1 MKEPLPQ
8 QQNISSSTQAK
19 HSHADIL
26 ESIAQSVYVMDEA
39 GRFIYVNNSASERYG
54 YDKSF
59 FIGKSPQ
66 VLAAPGKNNMAV
78 LTQNI
83 SRAFNGEPV
92 KFEFCGIS
100 KDKREFISEVSLTK
114 GRYQN
119 KDVVVAVGHNISEK
133 KALELEKEAVIENL
147 KTSRENYRRLSQML
161 RLMCDN
167 VPDMIWAKDINK
179 RYLFANE
186 AICDILLN
194 ASDTDEPLGKNDLF
208 FAQRERNSKPED
220 PAWHTFGEI
229 CRDSDQTVMEGKKA
243 QRFDEYGNVKG
254 KYLFLDVFKAPFV
267 DEQGNMIGT
276 VGCGRD
282 VTAERNLQEMHKK
295 IEQELQAKT
304 ARMDALVSAL
314 PDLIFVVHKNGVIAD
329 YHPPA
334 GAKLLLPEQQV
345 IGTSISDLFDEKEAQ
360 RQLAFYERCIETG
373 EPRVFRYQLELDE
386 NIVHYEARISRM
398 DNDHLLAVVRDVTT
412 SLQMEAEITWQQ
424 SLLRTLMDLA
434 TRFINLPYAA
444 FGDEV
449 NKALARMGEFTQSDR
464 VYIFDYDFGRDIQ
477 INRFEWCAQG
487 VTPEIENLQEVPN
500 SLFPDWVNAHK
511 NGRVKSVSSV
521 KNLPQGSNLRNI
533 LEPQDIKSLITIPL
547 MHGHEC
553 LGYIGFDAVKT
564 EKIWSDDELHL
575 LRLFAQLLTNL
586 KIKAGYESEL
596 VRSEEQFRQL
606 LDDLPDIVLIHHERQ
621 IVYANR
627 AAIQAVGYQMDELT
641 GTSVMDYIVDE
652 DQPQVIDIMQ
662 RRMAGEIVGDYEL
675 HVKRKNGEKRDVIV
689 RTSDII
695 FFGKKSV
702 IIILIDITERKRSEI
717 LLRESEEKF
726 RNLAQLAPFAIMI
739 YQNENWV
746 YTNNAGEKMSGYS
759 AGELYRMKYWE
770 IVAPEFQQMI
780 KDRGRQRQYGQS
792 VPSGYEFK
800 IITKEGA
807 EKWVILNGALIE
819 FKGKPAG
826 LVSIADIT
834 ELKAIENE
842 LKIAKER
849 AEKSDS
855 LKTAFM
861 NNISHEVRTP
871 LNSIIGFTDL
881 VLSQDIT
888 PDEKQTYAIFLK
900 QSTNRLIQTITDYM
914 DSSIIVSGNQEVRTT
929 IITPSYLL
937 KDLYDQYQSQ
947 ARDKNL
953 SLHLSVDEKNLNT
966 VVDSDP
972 ELLKKVFNHLL
983 SNALKFTL
991 EGGISMGLYPDN
1003 GQLVFFIKD
1012 TGVGVKDEA
1021 IPFIFDFFRQEDQ
1034 SSVRLFEGSG
1044 LGLSIAKGLIKL
1056 LGGKIWL
1063 DTKKGEGS
1071 TFYFSIPME
1080 EKKQEASTAKPRPS
1094 AEKDHPRRCILLVE
1108 DEMYNYRFMTALLKI
1123 NNYAEVILATTG
1135 AEAIEK
1141 CKQHPEINMVLM
1153 DLKLPEMS
1161 GFEATRH
1168 IKAMRSDLPII
1179 AITAFAMSGD
1189 ERKARDVGCDDYIPK
1204 PVSKEVLFSKME
1216 KLGL

>member
-1 MKEPLPQ
+1 MKKPVHPQ
-8 QQNISSSTQAK
+8 KNTPTSSQAL
-19 HSHADIL
+19 HSHPDIL
-26 ESIAQSVYVMDEA
+26 DSIAQSVYVMDEF

-54 YDKSF
+54 YEKSF
-59 FIGKSPQ
+59 FIGKAPQ
-66 VLAAPGKNNMAV
+66 VLAAPDKNNMSE
-78 LTQNI
+78 LEQNI
-83 SRAFNGEPV
+83 SRARKGEHV
-92 KFEFCGIS
+92 KFEFWGIT
-100 KDKREFISEVSLTK
+100 KDRREFVSEVSLTR
-114 GRYQN
+114 GRYN
-119 KDVVVAVGHNISEK
+119 DNDVVVAVGHDISEK

-147 KTSRENYRRLSQML
+147 KTSKENYRRLSQML

-167 VPDMIWAKDINK
+167 VPDMIWAKDMNK
-179 RYLFANE
+179 RYLFANK
-186 AICDILLN
+186 AICDNLLN
-194 ASDTDEPLGKNDLF
+194 AADTDEPLGKNDLF
-208 FAQRERNSKPED
+208 FARRERNAKPDD

-229 CRDSDQTVMEGKKA
+229 CRDSDQIVMDSKQA

-282 VTAERNLQEMHKK
+282 VTAERNLQQLHQK
-295 IEQELQAKT
+295 IEQELHAKT

-329 YHPPA
+329 YHSPA

-345 IGTSISDLFDEKEAQ
+345 IGATIFDLFDEAEAQ

-373 EPRVFRYQLELDE
+373 EPRVFRYQLEQDE
-386 NIVHYEARISRM
+386 DILSYEARISRM
-398 DNDHLLAVVRDVTT
+398 DNDHLLAVVRDITT
-412 SLQMEAEITWQQ
+412 ALHMEAEITWQQ

-464 VYIFDYDFGRDIQ
+464 VYIFDYDFERDIQ

-511 NGRVKSVSSV
+511 NGRVKSVPSV
-521 KNLPQGSNLRNI
+521 KNLPQDSNLRKI

-564 EKIWSDDELHL
+564 EKIWSDDELQL

-606 LDDLPDIVLIHHERQ
+606 LDDLPDIVLIHQEGH

-627 AAIQAVGYQMDELT
+627 AAIEAVGYEMDELT
-641 GTSVMDYIVDE
+641 GSNIMDYIAEE

-675 HVKRKNGEKRDVIV
+675 HVKRKDGEIRDVIV

-695 FFGKKSV
+695 FFSKKSV
-702 IIILIDITERKRSEI
+702 IIILIDITERKKSEA

-739 YQNENWV
+739 YQDERWV

-759 AGELYRMKYWE
+759 AGELYKMKYWE
-770 IVAPEFQQMI
+770 IVAPEFQEFI
-780 KDRGRQRQYGQS
+780 RQRGIHRQAGQS
-792 VPSGYEFK
+792 VPSGYEFR
-800 IITKEGA
+800 IITKDGQ
-807 EKWVILNGALIE
+807 EKWVILNGAYIE
-819 FKGKPAG
+819 FRGKPAG
-826 LVSIADIT
+826 LISVADIT
-834 ELKAIENE
+834 ELKQIENE
-842 LKIAKER
+842 LKHAKER
-849 AEKSDS
+849 AEKSDN

-871 LNSIIGFTDL
+871 LNSIVGFTDL
-881 VLSQDIT
+881 VLNQDIT

-914 DSSIIVSGNQEVRTT
+914 DSSIIVSGNQEVRPTT
-929 IITPSYLL
+929 ITPSYLL

-947 ARDKNL
+947 AKDKNL
-953 SLHLSVDEKNLNT
+953 SLRLEVDENHLNI
-966 VVDSDP
+966 VVESDP
-972 ELLKKVFNHLL
+972 ELLKKILNHLL

-1003 GQLVFFIKD
+1003 GQLVFFVKD
-1012 TGVGVKDEA
+1012 TGVGVKEEA

-1071 TFYFSIPME
+1071 TFYFSIPLE
-1080 EKKQEASTAKPRPS
+1080 
-1094 AEKDHPRRCILLVE
+1094 
-1108 DEMYNYRFMTALLKI
+1108 
-1123 NNYAEVILATTG
+1123 
-1135 AEAIEK
+1135 
-1141 CKQHPEINMVLM
+1141 
-1153 DLKLPEMS
+1153 
-1161 GFEATRH
+1161 
-1168 IKAMRSDLPII
+1168 
-1179 AITAFAMSGD
+1179 
-1189 ERKARDVGCDDYIPK
+1189 
-1204 PVSKEVLFSKME
+1204 
-1216 KLGL
+1216 